1 MKFNMI
7 LVVAGE
13 DYKNIEIV
21 IENSNKYI
29 APDMIY
35 IITPLECLNKNIYIK
50 NKYQNVNLINENE
63 ILPIEQVSFD
73 SIALPGFPNRK
84 YWYYQQF
91 LKMAFSYSKYCNHE
105 HYLIWDADT
114 IPLNKINF
122 ISNTEQIYLTTS
134 NSEYHGEYFNNIK
147 KIFKDINIYEK
158 SFISQ
163 HLYVNINHMK
173 EIIEHLGSIENHNW
187 TNNLLSQLSGNSI
200 SLFSEYETYCNY
212 VLNKYPDQ
220 YKIIKRKWFR
230 RGAFIVKGIGNIDNL
245 SEYYDYIAIEKTDKS
260 IIKKIFFFFYYLW
273 TRNKRI

>member
-200 SLFSEYETYCNY
+200 SLFSEYETYSNY
-212 VLNKYPDQ
+212 VINHYPEKYTIRQLDWFRKGAYIIDDISKIESLSKYYDYVAIEKHDNNLLKKLY
-220 YKIIKRKWFR
+220 YKIIHF
-230 RGAFIVKGIGNIDNL
+230 
-245 SEYYDYIAIEKTDKS
+245 
-260 IIKKIFFFFYYLW
+260 KKIIL
-273 TRNKRI
+273 K